1 MYYFKIELLLPKYKL
16 RNSAYLSIKADWKEW
31 SVYEPKKKKEKMNLN
46 SFSEVESYFVSIG
59 YCWIGEFVK

>member
-31 SVYEPKKKKEKMNLN
+31 SVYEPKKKKRKDEPQ
-46 SFSEVESYFVSIG
+46 
-59 YCWIGEFVK
+59 